1 MEFRTLFHNIL
12 TGKYTAYNPDRNI
25 HYVSKLSYPPNAFR
39 QMTIVA
45 MSVGTPIPIPIPR
58 AILSLCEYFSD
69 VPIVVVADKSAV
81 MSAVSVD
88 GPGELVV
95 AFEDPGGS
103 EAVGT
108 ATDGSVDIGASF
120 VGDGSGELGEVT
132 REYSGGAEESG
143 TTADESIG
151 L

>member
-1 MEFRTLFHNIL
+1 
-12 TGKYTAYNPDRNI
+12 
-25 HYVSKLSYPPNAFR
+25 
-39 QMTIVA
+39 

-58 AILSLCEYFSD
+58 AILSLSEYFSD

-120 VGDGSGELGEVT
+120 VGDGSGELGGVT